1 MELVKVA
8 KLGKKV
14 EEVAL
19 ESRSN
24 VGDALKAANMT
35 KDGFELRLNGKPV
48 DTGATVR
55 NGDIVTL
62 VPQIKGGK

>member
-8 KLGKKV
+8 KVGAKV

-19 ESRSN
+19 DSGAN
-24 VGDALKAANMT
+24 VGDALRAAGVAPE
-35 KDGFELRLNGKPV
+35 GFELRLNGTPSPATAPV
-48 DTGATVR
+48 RG
-55 NGDIVTL
+55 GDVITL